1 MLPGEGRRGSR
12 TERNSDLRAAPCNIQ
27 HRSCIHFEMSIST
40 RWCTPRSSVVPKVIE
55 NESLRGGLF
64 QPLNQPRLSHGSRT
78 AQERVHVVRSTH
90 GRLRA
95 QVPVGLFLC
104 TFHVFSRFFV
114 NLFDFFP
121 GCSPCRDRPAQLI
134 PFNAER
140 KAHLVRTDHEDKVH
154 VGVENRR

>member
-1 MLPGEGRRGSR
+1 ML
-12 TERNSDLRAAPCNIQ
+12 
-27 HRSCIHFEMSIST
+27 RSFDVS
-40 RWCTPRSSVVPKVIE
+40 KVIE

-64 QPLNQPRLSHGSRT
+64 QPLNQPRNSHGSRT
-78 AQERVHVVRSTH
+78 AQERVPVVHSTH
-90 GRLRA
+90 GRLSRA
-95 QVPVGLFLC
+95 QVPVGLFSC
-104 TFHVFSRFFV
+104 TFHAFSRFFV

-121 GCSPCRDRPAQLI
+121 GCSPFRDGPPQLI